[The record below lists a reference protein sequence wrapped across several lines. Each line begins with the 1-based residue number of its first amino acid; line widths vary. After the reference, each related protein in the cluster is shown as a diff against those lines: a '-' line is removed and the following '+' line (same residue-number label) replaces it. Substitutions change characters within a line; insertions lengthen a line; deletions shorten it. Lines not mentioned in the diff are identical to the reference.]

1 MELQSHSSISGVQNN
16 SNYLELQNQKEQDL
30 AMDYGTQA
38 QKLHNHSLE
47 PIENTNDCL
56 SKRYC
61 SGCIGVPI
69 TVLDKYNPEQLEIVK
84 FRKGDDGKDLTY
96 TTGVTHLSNKQQ
108 AGILHLTSEF
118 WSARYCNGIIGVPIT
133 FLDKWSE
140 KQFKI
145 IGLQS
150 SAGYNKEIVG
160 IPLLI
165 KGDARPRIE
174 RKTTYARIFIK
185 KIL

>member
-1 MELQSHSSISGVQNN
+1 MHES
-16 SNYLELQNQKEQDL
+16 
-30 AMDYGTQA
+30 
-38 QKLHNHSLE
+38 
-47 PIENTNDCL
+47 L

-84 FRKGDDGKDLTY
+84 FRKGNDEKDLTY
-96 TTGVTHLSNKQQ
+96 TTGVTRLSKQASKQ
-108 AGILHLTSEF
+108 ASSGRLRLTSEF

-133 FLDKWSE
+133 FLDKWSK

-165 KGDARPRIE
+165 KGDARPRIG
-174 RKTTYARIFIK
+174 RKTTYARIFIS

>member
-1 MELQSHSSISGVQNN
+1 M
-16 SNYLELQNQKEQDL
+16 
-30 AMDYGTQA
+30 
-38 QKLHNHSLE
+38 
-47 PIENTNDCL
+47 
-56 SKRYC
+56 
-61 SGCIGVPI
+61 
-69 TVLDKYNPEQLEIVK
+69 LDKYNPEQLEIVK
-84 FRKGDDGKDLTY
+84 FRKGNDEKDLTY
-96 TTGVTHLSNKQQ
+96 TTGVTHLSNKQQATSNKQQATSNKQQ

-150 SAGYNKEIVG
+150 STGYNKEIVG